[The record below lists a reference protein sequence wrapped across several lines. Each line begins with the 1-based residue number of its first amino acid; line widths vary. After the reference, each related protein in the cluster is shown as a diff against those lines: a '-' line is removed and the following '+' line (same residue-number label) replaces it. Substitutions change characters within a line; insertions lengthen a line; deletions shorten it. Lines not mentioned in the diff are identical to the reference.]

1 MLDDIE
7 YDEATLRLLATN
19 LEDPEVL
26 EVFQHVCKFVDKGGF
41 TKTML
46 MNYSTKRRR
55 YDNAF
60 VILEATKFIKKIETG
75 RSSCYFPTIRGRRL
89 AEFLINKANLPIENF
104 KKLTDEEYEQ
114 YISQLKR
121 K

>member
-7 YDEATLRLLATN
+7 YDEPTLRLLATN
-19 LEDPEVL
+19 LEDPDVL
-26 EVFQHVCKFVDKGGF
+26 EVFGLVCKFVDKGGF

-46 MNYSTKRRR
+46 INYGTKRRR

-60 VILEATKFIKKIETG
+60 LILESTKFIKKMETG
-75 RSSCYFPTIRGRRL
+75 RSSHYFPTIRGKRL